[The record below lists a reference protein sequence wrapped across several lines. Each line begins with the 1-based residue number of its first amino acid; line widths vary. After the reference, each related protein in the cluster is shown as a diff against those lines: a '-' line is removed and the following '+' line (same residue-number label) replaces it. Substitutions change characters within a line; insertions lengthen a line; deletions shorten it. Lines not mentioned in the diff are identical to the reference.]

1 MLFESS
7 HHLSTNQFLHAKG
20 TKRKTTVVADGEGQ
34 TSATGTLAL
43 VGTWEAGKRAVVCV
57 ALPQRQ
63 GHRETRG
70 RGDGVRRSAVVWRS
84 GSARP
89 GRPTGKSRGGRVA
102 RSSPAVLACM
112 HARDVFPSSGGGGP
126 LARVFFGNRDACRP
140 WGPSFPVGKFVQSFH
155 RRFKV
160 PLPNVVAHQ
169 QRTRFARLLF
179 VFFTV
184 ARVFVC
190 VRNVLCMQPGRPDG
204 A

>member
-1 MLFESS
+1 M
-7 HHLSTNQFLHAKG
+7 
-20 TKRKTTVVADGEGQ
+20 
-34 TSATGTLAL
+34 
-43 VGTWEAGKRAVVCV
+43 
-57 ALPQRQ
+57 
-63 GHRETRG
+63 
-70 RGDGVRRSAVVWRS
+70 RRSAVVWRS

-102 RSSPAVLACM
+102 RSSLAVLACM

-179 VFFTV
+179 VFLRSLVCLCVYAMFYACNRDDRTEHDYKIVAFFLFFFPTV
-184 ARVFVC
+184 WSPCAR
-190 VRNVLCMQPGRPDG
+190 G
-204 A
+204 APTHLFFGYKDTP